1 MPGSLP
7 LSQMSIE
14 EKLRV
19 MEAIWDGLS
28 QHADEMQP
36 PPWHRKVLEA
46 LEAAIESGEETFDD
60 WEAAKQRIRDSV
72 A

>member
-14 EKLRV
+14 ETLQV
-19 MEAIWDGLS
+19 MEAIGDDLS

-36 PPWHRKVLEA
+36 PPWHRKELEA